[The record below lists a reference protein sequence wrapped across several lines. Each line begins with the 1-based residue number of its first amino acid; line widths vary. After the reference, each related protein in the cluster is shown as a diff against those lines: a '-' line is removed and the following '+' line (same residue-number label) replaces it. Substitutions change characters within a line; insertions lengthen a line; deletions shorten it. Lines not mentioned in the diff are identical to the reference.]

1 MIEAASLRKRFG
13 RTVALDGVSFSVA
26 RGEVAGFL
34 GPNGAGKTTTLR
46 ILAGYIAPDQGGAR
60 VCGIDV
66 AEQTLAAQSRLGYL
80 PEGAPLPDDLRVE
93 DYLRHRARLKRADP
107 KAVTAVCEL
116 TGAAPV
122 RRRPIGALSRGYRQ
136 RVGLADALLGDPPV
150 LLLDEPT
157 AGLDPN
163 QIGETLGLVRELGR
177 DRAVL
182 FSSHILS
189 EVEAVATRVLILVGG
204 TLRAQGTLAELGGG
218 GWTRV
223 RVAIGDEVRAREALG
238 DASVIEP
245 GVLRVALP
253 PEEAARLIVGA
264 GCALLELGVDD
275 RSLAELFAEA
285 TKT

>member
-1 MIEAASLRKRFG
+1 VIEASSLRKRFG

-46 ILAGYIAPDQGGAR
+46 ILSGYLLPDQGGAR
-60 VCGIDV
+60 VDGIDV
-66 AEQTLAAQSRLGYL
+66 GERTRAAQSRLGYL
-80 PEGAPLPDDLRVE
+80 PEGAPLPTDLRVD
-93 DYLRHRARLKRADP
+93 DYLRHRARLKGTDP
-107 KAVTAVCEL
+107 GTVAAACER
-116 TGAAPV
+116 TGASGV

-163 QIGETLGLVRELGR
+163 QIGETLALVRELGR

-204 TLRAQGTLAELGGG
+204 TLRAQGTLAELRGGG
-218 GWTRV
+218 RTRL
-223 RVAIGDEVRAREALG
+223 RVAIGDEERAREALG
-238 DASVIEP
+238 EAAVVGP
-245 GVLRVALP
+245 GALSVALP
-253 PEEAARLIVGA
+253 PEEAARRVVGA
-264 GCALLELGVDD
+264 GCALLELGADD